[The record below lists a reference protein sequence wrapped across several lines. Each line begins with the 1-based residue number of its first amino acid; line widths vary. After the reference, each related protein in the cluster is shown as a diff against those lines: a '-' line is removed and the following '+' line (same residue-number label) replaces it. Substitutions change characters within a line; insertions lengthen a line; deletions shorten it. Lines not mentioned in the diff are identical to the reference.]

1 MLTNFLDNSY
11 ENAIYDFGNSSK
23 NLFDFSL
30 DNSFEEEESF
40 DRIHKKEDPSLELN
54 CDLNISP
61 TKEVNFE
68 KINRLFEDKTTSW
81 IEMSEL
87 NNLQMKD
94 EYDFLQMIDE
104 FNLEI
109 NKTIKKEK
117 IFDIFKLNKKIGRLS
132 HVSERENLLSP
143 HDKFSQDNIIRKI
156 KVKFLKSLM
165 NFINKEYYTYLISQK
180 KEVRELIFPIDSKVS
195 KNIKK
200 KDNLIWFNQKI
211 KDVYSNN
218 ISKKYKIY
226 KKNENMKRILKF
238 YEEESNKQLK
248 LTKILE
254 MRIEDIY
261 NIYISD
267 EEVDG
272 FEGFDNLKSD
282 MEKIEY
288 NMIKTGEKEKE
299 IKDYLEQYKKIA
311 KSLKII
317 MENKRIRKK

>member
-68 KINRLFEDKTTSW
+68 KINHLFEDKTTSW

>member
-30 DNSFEEEESF
+30 DNSFKEEESF

-68 KINRLFEDKTTSW
+68 KINHLFEDKTTSW

>member
-30 DNSFEEEESF
+30 DNSFKEEESF